1 MIKFPIK
8 AGIVNKSGRSMQFM
22 RNKTKIIGGQSIKVT
37 ASAGSNESRRLIL
50 TQRNKK
56 RFINSVPFKIN
67 HLDDLTMETLPN
79 INIVY

>member
-1 MIKFPIK
+1 
-8 AGIVNKSGRSMQFM
+8 MQFM

-56 RFINSVPFKIN
+56 RFINSIRLK
-67 HLDDLTMETLPN
+67 
-79 INIVY
+79 